1 MGSDMA
7 MNPPKEQFDTYVATT
22 EDEVV
27 EYVVGA
33 LATDHKIVIGRK
45 SADGWHISVATG
57 QWI

>member
-7 MNPPKEQFDTYVATT
+7 MNPPKEVWNHYVATT

-33 LATDHKIVIGRK
+33 LATDQKIVIHKKSKGGWQIAVWTGR
-45 SADGWHISVATG
+45 WN
-57 QWI
+57 